1 MSAIPPTKM
10 TVVYVASTG
19 HIVAAVTR
27 RDTTSQSPSVADL
40 VGDGLHLRMATSP
53 PPLSSPTSSSPVGT
67 FVIPQSD
74 LASVDV
80 DFDQVGTFPWGRAI
94 NPPTVSSSS
103 GQAQPIVNNRLMPF
117 PTSALPAVSPP
128 KPGSPVSVT
137 IVIPTTMVI
146 PTGSTYYIVFSQ
158 PATMTGAP
166 PTASGPLSSS
176 GTTTVTFPNL
186 TLPTTTS
193 GTSYPV
199 LILVPTMLPYVENLA
214 L

>member
-27 RDTTSQSPSVADL
+27 RDTTSPSPSVADL
-40 VGDGLHLRMATSP
+40 VGDGIHLRMATAP
-53 PPLSSPTSSSPVGT
+53 TTSSGPVGT
-67 FVIPQSD
+67 FVIPPSD

-80 DFDQVGTFPWGRAI
+80 DFDQVGTLPWARAI

-176 GTTTVTFPNL
+176 GTTTVPFPNL